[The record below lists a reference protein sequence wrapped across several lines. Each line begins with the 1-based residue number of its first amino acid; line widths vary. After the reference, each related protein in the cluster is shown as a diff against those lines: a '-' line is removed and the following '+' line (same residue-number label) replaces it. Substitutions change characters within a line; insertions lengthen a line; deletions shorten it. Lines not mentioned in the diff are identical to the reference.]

1 MGIEHE
7 AKWDASV
14 DFYALQTLSE
24 RVETNCKCFMQHFKA
39 FPKTVAAK
47 LQCLL
52 FPASLTI
59 QGLDAVHIILGKAEA
74 GQVCAWVVDGI
85 HQSCGVG
92 RVIET
97 QGMAEFMSSNEE

>member
-1 MGIEHE
+1 MLPSISMLSKH
-7 AKWDASV
+7 SLS
-14 DFYALQTLSE
+14 ALRRIANALCSILKLS
-24 RVETNCKCFMQHFKA
+24 
-39 FPKTVAAK
+39 PKTMAAK

-59 QGLDAVHIILGKAEA
+59 QGLDAVHIILGKVEA
-74 GQVCAWVVDGI
+74 GQVCEWVVDGI
-85 HQSCGVG
+85 HQSCGVR